1 MRLLLLMTLVLV
13 LGATMVLAQ
22 DGGRIGL
29 FSDEAGTN
37 CAITD
42 AAPGLLQVYV
52 VHIMTGGATASQ
64 YAAPKPPCFTA
75 SYLSDTNV
83 FGVTVGNSQ
92 TGVSV
97 GYGTCRSAPIHLQ
110 TISFFAAGTSS
121 TCCVYSVACDPVS
134 VTGACGAGKLDV
146 VDCGFTYILGAGQS
160 GVVNST
166 VDCTCA
172 MIVPERDSSWGQIKA
187 LYSE

>member
-1 MRLLLLMTLVLV
+1 MTLVLV
-13 LGATMVLAQ
+13 LGATVVFAQ

-29 FSDEAGTN
+29 FADQAGTN
-37 CAITD
+37 CAIVD
-42 AAPGLLQVYV
+42 AAPGLLPVYV
-52 VHIMTGGATASQ
+52 VHIMTGGATACQ

-75 SYLSDTNV
+75 TYLADTNV

-92 TGVSV
+92 TGVSI
-97 GYGTCRSAPIHLQ
+97 GYGLCKNAPILLQ
-110 TISFFAAGTSS
+110 TISFLAAGTSS
-121 TCCVYSVACDPVS
+121 TCCIYPVACDPLS
-134 VTGACGAGKLDV
+134 TTGACALGKLDV
-146 VDCGFTYILGAGQS
+146 VDCSENFVLAAGQS

-166 VDCTCA
+166 VDCTCT